1 MLCSAQMN
9 DNTHLTVS
17 VIALLTLSFW
27 FLQDA
32 NQQHCQNEV
41 QGNIFFLQNPLHLK
55 CFWNVV
61 RNFNSFYILMFFNSN
76 IISV

>member
-17 VIALLTLSFW
+17 VIALFNFV
-27 FLQDA
+27 FLVPSGCKPTT
-32 NQQHCQNEV
+32 CQNEV
-41 QGNIFFLQNPLHLK
+41 QGNIFFLQNLLHLK

-61 RNFNSFYILMFFNSN
+61 RNFNSFYILIFFL
-76 IISV
+76 IVI